1 LKFNLVSDFLPRGD
15 QPQAIE
21 ALLKG
26 VNDNKR
32 YQVLLGV
39 TGSGKTFTLANV
51 IASLNRPTLI
61 IAHNKTLAAQLY
73 HEFKGF
79 FPENAVEYFVS
90 YYDYYQPEAYVPQTD
105 TFIEKDSSINE
116 IIDRLRHSAT
126 RSLLTRPDVVVVSSV
141 SCIFG
146 LGSPETYRDM
156 LARFQVGEKT
166 TRKDILSKLVNMRYE
181 RNDLDF
187 SRGTF
192 RVRGEVV
199 DLFPA
204 YEESGLRIELFDDEI
219 ERLAYLDPLTLKI
232 SREVDE
238 VSIFPA
244 SHYVIPD
251 DVMKGAL
258 LSIEEE
264 LEERVQYFRSRG
276 RLIEAQRIA
285 ERTAFDVEM
294 MQVIG
299 YCKGIEN
306 YSRHFTGRKE
316 GESPPTLLDYL
327 PDDAIII
334 LDESHQTVP
343 QTRAMYKGDHS
354 RKATLVEYGFRLP
367 SAFDNRP
374 LKFEEFEA
382 IDRCEIFVSAT
393 PGPYELEKTGG
404 EVVEQVIR
412 PTGLLDPVVFVS
424 PATNQVD
431 DLVAR
436 IREVAAAGNRAM
448 VTTLTKRMAEDLT
461 TYLEELGIKV
471 RYLHSDIETLER
483 VQIIRDLRIGLFD
496 VLVGINLLREGLDLP
511 EVSLVAIMDADR
523 EGFLRS
529 ETSLIQTIGRAAR
542 NLDARAVLYAD
553 VTTNSI
559 RKALAETQRRRA
571 IQSAYNQEHGITP
584 ETVKSRIHDILSSIE
599 EADYVTV
606 PIDGDELA
614 PADMDGTIDSLE
626 KEMKESAEKLEFE
639 RAAELRDRIK
649 QLRDRQ
655 IMMGAPSRAVSPK
668 NRKAAKKKK
677 RGRGDTVR
685 GREGAWEHGRK

>member
-1 LKFNLVSDFLPRGD
+1 MKFNLVSDFSPRGD

-21 ALLKG
+21 ALLNG
-26 VNDNKR
+26 VNDNR
-32 YQVLLGV
+32 LHQVLLGV

-51 IASLNRPTLI
+51 IAAVNRPTLI

-156 LARFQVGEKT
+156 LARFQVGEKI
-166 TRKDILSKLVNMRYE
+166 TRKEILSKLVNMRYE

-204 YEESGLRIELFDDEI
+204 YEENGLRIELFDDEI
-219 ERLAYLDPLTLKI
+219 ERLAYLDPLTLKV

-258 LSIEEE
+258 LSIEKE
-264 LEERVQYFRSRG
+264 LEGRVQYFRSRG
-276 RLIEAQRIA
+276 RLLEAQRIA
-285 ERTAFDVEM
+285 ERTAFDLEM

-306 YSRHFTGRKE
+306 YSRHFTRRKE
-316 GESPPTLLDYL
+316 GEPPPTLLDYF
-327 PDDAIII
+327 PDDALII

-343 QTRAMYKGDHS
+343 QIRAMYKGDHS

-382 IDRCEIFVSAT
+382 IDRHEIYVSAT

-404 EVVEQVIR
+404 EVIEQVIR
-412 PTGLLDPVVFVS
+412 PTGLLDPVVIVN

-436 IREVAAAGNRAM
+436 IREVSAVGNRAM

-496 VLVGINLLREGLDLP
+496 VLVGINLLREGLDIP
-511 EVSLVAIMDADR
+511 EVALVAIMDADR

-542 NLDARAVLYAD
+542 NLDSLAVLYAD
-553 VTTNSI
+553 VMTNSI
-559 RKALAETQRRRA
+559 RKALAETGRRRA
-571 IQSAYNQEHGITP
+571 VQSAYNEKHGITP
-584 ETVKSRIHDILSSIE
+584 ETVKTRIHDILSSIE

-606 PIDGDELA
+606 PIGDDDVA
-614 PADMDGTIDSLE
+614 PGDMDGTIDSLE
-626 KEMKESAEKLEFE
+626 KEMKESAETLEFE

-649 QLRDRQ
+649 QLRERQ
-655 IMMGAPSRAVSPK
+655 IMMGSQPRIVSS
-668 NRKAAKKKK
+668 KASKGGRAKKQT
-677 RGRGDTVR
+677 RRRGDTRRVR
-685 GREGAWEHGRK
+685 